1 MSSASSTD
9 SAERSAPPSRRRKT
23 AGALSAVLL
32 PVATCATTLMLLT
45 AYTTT
50 GAAGEPPARISVG
63 NARIFV
69 PPNSE
74 NTAAFFD
81 ISNTGTADDVLT
93 SVSSP
98 ELGVTML
105 GRRVTKDGAGR
116 MEPLDSLRVPA
127 RSRVNMTPYGVD
139 VMVLDPPKLKAGDT
153 VPFDL
158 WFRTSGRV
166 TVEAVA
172 VPPQS

>member
-1 MSSASSTD
+1 
-9 SAERSAPPSRRRKT
+9 
-23 AGALSAVLL
+23 
-32 PVATCATTLMLLT
+32 MLLT

-50 GAAGEPPARISVG
+50 GAAGEPPARISVS
-63 NARIFV
+63 NARVFV
-69 PPNSE
+69 PLNSA

-81 ISNTGTADDVLT
+81 ISNTGAAGDVLK

-116 MEPLDSLRVPA
+116 MEPINSLTIPA
-127 RSRVNMTPYGVD
+127 RSRVKMTPYGVD
-139 VMVLDPPKLKAGDT
+139 VMVLDPPKLKAGDK
-153 VPFDL
+153 VRFDL
-158 WFRTSGRV
+158 WFRNFGQV
-166 TVEAVA
+166 TVEAVT

>member
-1 MSSASSTD
+1 MSSAPSTD
-9 SAERSAPPSRRRKT
+9 PAERSRPPWRRVT
-23 AGALSAVLL
+23 SGALSAALV
-32 PVATCATTLMLLT
+32 PVVTCVTVLMLLT

-50 GAAGEPPARISVG
+50 GAAGKPPARISVS

-69 PPNSE
+69 PLNSA

-81 ISNTGTADDVLT
+81 ITNTGASGDVLK

-116 MEPLDSLRVPA
+116 MEPMDSLTIPA

-139 VMVLDPPKLKAGDT
+139 VMVLDPPKLKLEDK
-153 VPFDL
+153 VRFDL
-158 WFRTSGRV
+158 WFRDSGQV
-166 TVEAVA
+166 TVEAVT
-172 VPPQS
+172 VPPRS

>member
-1 MSSASSTD
+1 MSSTPSTA
-9 SAERSAPPSRRRKT
+9 SAEHPPPPWRRLT
-23 AGALSAVLL
+23 AGALNAALVPL
-32 PVATCATTLMLLT
+32 VTCVTALMLLT
-45 AYTTT
+45 AYTTA
-50 GAAGEPPARISVG
+50 GAAGEPPARISVS

-81 ISNTGTADDVLT
+81 ITNSGAAGDVLK

-105 GRRVTKDGAGR
+105 GRRVTKNGAGR
-116 MEPLDSLRVPA
+116 MEPLESLTIPA

-139 VMVLDPPKLKAGDT
+139 VMVMNPPKLKPGDKIS
-153 VPFDL
+153 FDL
-158 WFRTSGRV
+158 WFRDSGQV
-166 TVEAVA
+166 TVEAVT

>member
-1 MSSASSTD
+1 MNSVSSTD
-9 SAERSAPPSRRRKT
+9 PAERSSPPWRRVT
-23 AGALSAVLL
+23 AGVLSAALV
-32 PVATCATTLMLLT
+32 PVVTCVTALMLLT

-50 GAAGEPPARISVG
+50 GAAGAPPARIGVS

-81 ISNTGTADDVLT
+81 IGNTGAADDVLT
-93 SVSSP
+93 SVSST

-105 GRRVTKDGAGR
+105 GRRVTRDGAGH
-116 MEPLDSLRVPA
+116 MEPLDSLTIPA

-139 VMVLDPPKLKAGDT
+139 VMVLDPPRLKVGDR
-153 VPFDL
+153 VRFDL
-158 WFRTSGRV
+158 WFRDSGQV
-166 TVEAVA
+166 TVDAVT
-172 VPPQS
+172 VPARA

>member
-1 MSSASSTD
+1 M
-9 SAERSAPPSRRRKT
+9 T
-23 AGALSAVLL
+23 AGALSAALV
-32 PVATCATTLMLLT
+32 PVVTCVTALMLLT

-50 GAAGEPPARISVG
+50 GAAGEPPARINVS
-63 NARIFV
+63 NARVFV
-69 PPNSE
+69 PLNSA

-81 ISNTGTADDVLT
+81 ISNTGAAGDVLK

-116 MEPLDSLRVPA
+116 MEPINSLTIPA

-139 VMVLDPPKLKAGDT
+139 VMVLDPPKLKAGDK
-153 VPFDL
+153 VRFDL
-158 WFRTSGRV
+158 WFRNFGQV
-166 TVEAVA
+166 TVEAVT

>member
-1 MSSASSTD
+1 MSSAPSAD
-9 SAERSAPPSRRRKT
+9 SVERSSLSRRVPE
-23 AGALSAVLL
+23 GALSTALL
-32 PVATCATTLMLLT
+32 PVITCGTALMLLT

-50 GAAGEPPARISVG
+50 GAAGEASARISVS

-81 ISNTGTADDVLT
+81 ISNTGAAGDVLT
-93 SVSSP
+93 SVSST

-105 GRRVTKDGAGR
+105 GERVTKGGTGH
-116 MEPLDSLRVPA
+116 MEPLGSLKIPA
-127 RSRVNMTPYGVD
+127 HSRVDMSPYGVD
-139 VMVLDPPKLKAGDT
+139 AMVLDPPKLRAGDK
-153 VPFDL
+153 VRFDL
-158 WFRTSGRV
+158 WFRNSGQV
-166 TVEAVA
+166 TVEAVT

>member
-1 MSSASSTD
+1 MSSVSSTD
-9 SAERSAPPSRRRKT
+9 AAERSAPPSRRMS
-23 AGALSAVLL
+23 AGALSAALV
-32 PVATCATTLMLLT
+32 PVVTCATALMLLT

-50 GAAGEPPARISVG
+50 GAAGDPPARISVG

-81 ISNTGTADDVLT
+81 ISNTGTAGDVLT
-93 SVSSP
+93 SVSST

-105 GRRVTKDGAGR
+105 GQRVTKDGAGR
-116 MEPLDSLRVPA
+116 MEPLDSLTIPA

-139 VMVLDPPKLKAGDT
+139 VMVLDPPKLKVGDT
-153 VPFDL
+153 VRFDL
-158 WFRTSGRV
+158 WFRNSGQV
-166 TVEAVA
+166 TVEAVT

>member
-9 SAERSAPPSRRRKT
+9 PAERSSPPWRRVT
-23 AGALSAVLL
+23 AGALSAALV
-32 PVATCATTLMLLT
+32 PVVTCATALALLT

-50 GAAGEPPARISVG
+50 GAAGEPPARIGVG

-74 NTAAFFD
+74 STAAFFD
-81 ISNTGTADDVLT
+81 ISNAGAAGDVLT

-98 ELGVTML
+98 DLGVTML

-116 MEPLDSLRVPA
+116 MEPLDALTIPA

-139 VMVLDPPKLKAGDT
+139 VMVMDPPELKAGDT
-153 VPFDL
+153 VRFDL
-158 WFRTSGRV
+158 WFRDSGRV
-166 TVEAVA
+166 SVDAVA
-172 VPPQS
+172 VPVEW

>member
-9 SAERSAPPSRRRKT
+9 SAERSSTSWRGRAG
-23 AGALSAVLL
+23 GALSAALV
-32 PVATCATTLMLLT
+32 PVVTCVTALMLLT

-50 GAAGEPPARISVG
+50 GAAGEPPARIRVS

-81 ISNTGTADDVLT
+81 ISNTGAADDVLT

-98 ELGVTML
+98 KLGVTML
-105 GRRVTKDGAGR
+105 GQRVTKDGAGR
-116 MEPLDSLRVPA
+116 MEPLDSLKIPA

-139 VMVLDPPKLKAGDT
+139 VMVLDPPKLKVGDK
-153 VPFDL
+153 VRFDL
-158 WFRTSGRV
+158 WFRNSGQAA
-166 TVEAVA
+166 VEAVT